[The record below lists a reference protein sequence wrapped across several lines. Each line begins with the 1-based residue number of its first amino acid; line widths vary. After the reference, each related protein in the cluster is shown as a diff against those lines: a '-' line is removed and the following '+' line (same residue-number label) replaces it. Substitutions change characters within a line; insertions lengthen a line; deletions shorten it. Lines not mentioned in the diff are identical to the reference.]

1 MVLVNNVPK
10 FIPQL
15 FICHKL
21 APVKHNSARCM
32 YLSIRHEGINDS
44 HKPFGWLTWHICGE
58 ASVPDS
64 CVSKL
69 LLCISGEVTADQL
82 PGRTTF
88 SFRVFPL
95 FRILF
100 KHVKSIRLNILHT
113 YTAPIN
119 QIIVCTSMDI
129 LDGCQPGMLCQKQGN
144 RLHTIEI
151 PNLKT
156 YRNKRRQIDLQSL
169 FFYLS

>member
-1 MVLVNNVPK
+1 MKQEWPILVLVNNVPK

-21 APVKHNSARCM
+21 APVNHNSARCM
-32 YLSIRHEGINDS
+32 YFSMQNKDINDS

-69 LLCISGEVTADQL
+69 LLCISGDLTADQL
-82 PGRTTF
+82 PGRTTL
-88 SFRVFPL
+88 SFRVFLL
-95 FRILF
+95 FHILF
-100 KHVKSIRLNILHT
+100 KHVKSIRLNVLHT
-113 YTAPIN
+113 YTAPTN

-129 LDGCQPGMLCQKQGN
+129 LDGCQPEMLCQKQGN

-151 PNLKT
+151 ANIKT
-156 YRNKRRQIDLQSL
+156 
-169 FFYLS
+169 